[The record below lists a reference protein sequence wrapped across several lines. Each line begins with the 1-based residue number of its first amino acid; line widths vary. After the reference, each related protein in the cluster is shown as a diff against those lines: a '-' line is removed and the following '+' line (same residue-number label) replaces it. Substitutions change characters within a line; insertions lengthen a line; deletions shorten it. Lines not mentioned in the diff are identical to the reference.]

1 MHTRAFSLLT
11 LFRGCNGLQGG
22 VALLAPELVAA
33 RAARGAGVEI
43 FGVDAAAAVAAVDY
57 VVALTLEAGYIVT
70 QRVVQARL
78 TWEEE
83 ETLPTCN
90 MRLNSSVWCNGSTNV

>member
-22 VALLAPELVAA
+22 VALLAPELVTA

-70 QRVVQARL
+70 QRVIQARL
-78 TWEEE
+78 TWGEEASE
-83 ETLPTCN
+83 RHYQHVT
-90 MRLNSSVWCNGSTNV
+90 